1 MVAWRF
7 DEKDLL
13 LVIVREL
20 SARGVDLDQIDVRLS
35 EIGPVDLDL
44 LRECFREI
52 VAPPSGQETA
62 LAVVRAA

>member
-52 VAPPSGQETA
+52 VAAPSGQEAA

>member
-7 DEKDLL
+7 DEKDIL

-44 LRECFREI
+44 LRECFRE
-52 VAPPSGQETA
+52 VAVTSSRPDDFSTT
-62 LAVVRAA
+62 VRAA